1 MCNNRS
7 LIERKRKRGREIEG
21 RREREEKRQEG
32 GRKEESCHL
41 RWFGRYFITWSL
53 IQSYF
58 PFHTHPNIVRK
69 TEFLLPEILFPFT
82 LKTSCLFKLHLLL
95 DTHSSNCHWPVWEL
109 ENLTANPHCVH
120 VSIRA
125 LLVFADMALSFQDW
139 GLLKDTF
146 SILFNFVSAVLSVLH
161 RVRMLKEW
169 SSNFLNIVRSWKSST
184 KYSLWES
191 ILIISIIK

>member
-1 MCNNRS
+1 MGGSHFYKKVNFLKKKKKKANVVSNQKTSKSNGRGRKFLIKCLSKMCNNRS

-69 TEFLLPEILFPFT
+69 TEFLLPEMLFPFT

-95 DTHSSNCHWPVWEL
+95 DTHSSNCH
-109 ENLTANPHCVH
+109 
-120 VSIRA
+120 
-125 LLVFADMALSFQDW
+125 
-139 GLLKDTF
+139 
-146 SILFNFVSAVLSVLH
+146 
-161 RVRMLKEW
+161 
-169 SSNFLNIVRSWKSST
+169 
-184 KYSLWES
+184 
-191 ILIISIIK
+191 